1 MGLPIQKAPMYKCV
15 LPVSQIEVKYRPF
28 LVKEQNYLLIAR
40 ESEDPTQ
47 IFDAIMDLVKA
58 VTEGEVDASKIALV
72 DLEYLFL
79 QVRTKSVGETA
90 KVPLMCM
97 AEGCDGVGYSEVDLT
112 KIEVDTSGVLENKIE
127 LGSNLIV
134 ELRPPDSK
142 LIYEVEGLNE
152 VEIIKPILRQCMV
165 RIYDDENVYEMAEH
179 RDSEIDE
186 FIESLTV
193 NQFEEISAYFESM
206 PQLKHEVEYKCEKCG
221 TVSTNTLQGLQSF
234 F

>member
-40 ESEDPTQ
+40 ESEDATQ

-97 AEGCDGVGYSEVDLT
+97 AEGCDGVGYSEIDLT
-112 KIEVDTSGVLENKIE
+112 KIEVDTSGVLESKIE
-127 LGSNLIV
+127 IGSNLIV

-152 VEIIKPILRQCMV
+152 VEIIKPILKWQN
-165 RIYDDENVYEMAEH
+165 I
-179 RDSEIDE
+179 EI
-186 FIESLTV
+186 
-193 NQFEEISAYFESM
+193 Q
-206 PQLKHEVEYKCEKCG
+206 K
-221 TVSTNTLQGLQSF
+221 
-234 F
+234 